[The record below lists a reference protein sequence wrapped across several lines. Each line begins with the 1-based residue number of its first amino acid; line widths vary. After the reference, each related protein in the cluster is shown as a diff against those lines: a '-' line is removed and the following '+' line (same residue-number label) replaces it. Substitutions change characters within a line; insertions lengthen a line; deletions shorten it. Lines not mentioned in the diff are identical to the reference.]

1 MGLSKHILRRMENH
15 DPPKPED
22 GRVKIPLR
30 FALGLKLD
38 RSHLVRVNQ
47 GARKLSLD
55 SAALAVD
62 LFKKEGKQVTIY
74 QILPHLL
81 KFKPYFCQGCNKRGK
96 KDSDPS

>member
-1 MGLSKHILRRMENH
+1 MENH

-22 GRVKIPLR
+22 DGRLKIPLR
-30 FALGLKLD
+30 FAPGLKLD
-38 RSHLVRVNQ
+38 KSHLVRVNQ

-81 KFKPYFCQGCNKRGK
+81 KFKPYFCQGSSKQGK
-96 KDSDPS
+96 KDRSPS